1 MQDSNISYI
10 FCGDNIWLINMD
22 FKFHCEV
29 YAWIKNKGKVKNY
42 KIHSIPHT
50 CYLRKTQLFLKMKPM
65 SISPMG
71 FYKENDVFEIPIFF
85 HNTCSAWLRE
95 NGLKHVV

>member
-1 MQDSNISYI
+1 MDQEQRKSEELQDSQYPTYM
-10 FCGDNIWLINMD
+10 L
-22 FKFHCEV
+22 FKENTTFP
-29 YAWIKNKGKVKNY
+29 KNETYV
-42 KIHSIPHT
+42 H
-50 CYLRKTQLFLKMKPM
+50 F
-65 SISPMG
+65 PMG